1 MLHFRII
8 SPERVVYE
16 EDVEQVTV
24 PGKDGELTI
33 LENHIPLVSALQA
46 GELVVKKNGTVIP
59 MAISGGFLEVQ
70 PKSRVTVLADT
81 AEKVEEID
89 EKRAE
94 EARKRAADLMQQKV
108 SDRREYAM
116 LAAKMEKELARL
128 RVARKHRTHV
138 RSSGAV
144 AP

>member
-1 MLHFRII
+1 MIHFRIV

-16 EDVEQVTV
+16 EDVDQVTV
-24 PGKDGELTI
+24 PAKDGELTI
-33 LENHIPLVSALQA
+33 LENHIPLVSALHA
-46 GELVVKKNGTVIP
+46 GELLVKKNGIVIP

-94 EARKRAADLMQQKV
+94 EARVRAADLMKQKV
-108 SDRREYAM
+108 SDKKEYAL

-128 RVARKHRTHV
+128 RVARKHRSHHQP
-138 RSSGAV
+138 SIH
-144 AP
+144 